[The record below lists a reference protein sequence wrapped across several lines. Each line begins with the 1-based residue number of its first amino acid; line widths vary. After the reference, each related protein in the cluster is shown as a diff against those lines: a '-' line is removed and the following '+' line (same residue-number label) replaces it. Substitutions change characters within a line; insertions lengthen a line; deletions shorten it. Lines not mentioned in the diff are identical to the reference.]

1 MPAIKK
7 PNQHFDVLTWTG
19 TGGGSGATRS
29 ITGLNFQPDFIWEKA
44 RSSGSGHQLLDSVR
58 GVGQNKVLASNSSG
72 DEPEAPNT
80 ESLYGWL
87 SAINSDGFTLT
98 NGTSTFDNWNKSAD
112 TYVGWTW
119 KGGGA
124 AVANTAGSIASQV
137 SANPTAGF
145 SVVTYT
151 GTGAN
156 ATVGHG
162 LGVAPEF
169 IIVKERTADRS
180 WNVYAKA
187 LGTTK
192 FFLLEQTTEA
202 QTDSTKWNSTDANTS
217 VFSVGSA
224 VGTNNSTGSFVAYCW
239 APIAGYSAFGSYKG
253 NGSTTNDG
261 PFVYLGFRPK
271 FILGRRTDSTGGS
284 WMFDT
289 SRNTSNLADDYFY
302 ANSPDGEFTNIT
314 TLNIDILSN
323 GFKVRSGTSP
333 SAYINASGGT
343 YIYMAFAESPFKF
356 SNAR

>member
-7 PNQHFDVLTWTG
+7 PNEHFDAPIWTG
-19 TGGGSGATRS
+19 VSTSSA
-29 ITGLNFQPDFIWEKA
+29 ITISSLNFQPDLVWGKN
-44 RSSGSGHQLLDSVR
+44 RTSGYTHGIHDSVR
-58 GVGQNKVLASNSSG
+58 GTAAGRLQSNASAAEVAPGSFAYGSVSAFNS
-72 DEPEAPNT
+72 N
-80 ESLYGWL
+80 
-87 SAINSDGFTLT
+87 GFTASPGSST
-98 NGTSTFDNWNKSAD
+98 NENWNETSSNFVA
-112 TYVGWTW
+112 WCW
-119 KGGGA
+119 KAGGT
-124 AVANTAGSIASQV
+124 AVTNTAGSITSQV

-162 LGVAPEF
+162 LGVEPEF

-187 LGTTK
+187 LGSATK
-192 FFLLEQTTEA
+192 FFLLEQTTDA
-202 QTDSTKWNSTDANTS
+202 QTDATKWNSTAANTS

-224 VGTNNSTGSFVAYCW
+224 VGTNNITGPFVAYCW
-239 APIAGYSAFGSYKG
+239 APIAGYSAFGSYTG

-333 SAYINASGGT
+333 SAYINASSGT

>member
-1 MPAIKK
+1 MPVITK
-7 PNQHFDVLTWTG
+7 PNQHFDTTLWTG
-19 TGGGSGATRS
+19 TGASTQSVTNSGSM
-29 ITGLNFQPDFIWEKA
+29 QPDFVWVKD
-44 RSSGSGHQLLDSVR
+44 RSQETRHVLTDSVR
-58 GVGQNKVLASNSSG
+58 GSG
-72 DEPEAPNT
+72 K
-80 ESLYGWL
+80 SLYSSSSTEQGTNDSTGYL
-87 SAINSDGFTLT
+87 SNFNSNGFTLNRGSGGLGERVNY
-98 NGTSTFDNWNKSAD
+98 NGDN
-112 TYVGWTW
+112 YVAWQW
-119 KGGGA
+119 KAGGA
-124 AVANTAGSIASQV
+124 AVANTSGSITSQV

-169 IIVKERTADRS
+169 IIVKETTADRS

-187 LGTTK
+187 LGSATK

-224 VGTNNSTGSFVAYCW
+224 VGTNNSTGPFVAYCW